1 MSEHT
6 KNFQPFYFSLE
17 PNGNIAVVRF
27 KHPRL
32 SEEDNV
38 EQLGFELMHIVDQLG
53 YNQIILSMKG
63 VEWITSSIIG
73 KLIHLHRHIQRIKG
87 ALILCDL
94 APGVVDVLETSKLHT
109 YFCIQPGLDESI
121 SQFQSEK

>member
-17 PNGNIAVVRF
+17 PNGKIAVVRF

-32 SEEDNV
+32 SEEDNI

-63 VEWITSSIIG
+63 VEWVTSSILG
-73 KLIHLHRHIQRIKG
+73 KLIHLHRHLQRING
-87 ALILCDL
+87 ELALCEL
-94 APGVVDVLETSKLHT
+94 APGVVDVMETSRLHT
-109 YFCIQPGLDESI
+109 YFCILPGVEESI
-121 SQFQSEK
+121 AQFETEK